1 MGTQIE
7 DSKKVWNSK
16 LVKHDEALKNVDR
29 KVDIHSSNIE
39 ELQEST
45 EEFNSKI
52 ESLKTQNLYL
62 EAYSRREN

>member
-1 MGTQIE
+1 MMRP
-7 DSKKVWNSK
+7 
-16 LVKHDEALKNVDR
+16 LKNVDR

-52 ESLKTQNLYL
+52 ESLKTQNLW
-62 EAYSRREN
+62 EV